1 MGSRTR
7 AAKKST
13 EFHILPLL
21 KFHQSGLPPPANQD
35 HLICYYVLQ
44 LLKIVVSIIFQWDC
58 CLHHHSKI
66 HLTFQLI

>member
-13 EFHILPLL
+13 PPLL
-21 KFHQSGLPPPANQD
+21 EVYQSGLPPPGYQD

-44 LLKIVVSIIFQWDC
+44 LLQNVVSIIFQWDC
-58 CLHHHSKI
+58 CVHHHSKI
-66 HLTFQLI
+66 HLNFQLM